1 MHIQDYDKTVLIGSG
16 GHARS
21 VEAAAIGTD
30 IKIVKVVLDSR
41 ELSEKDWNNL
51 FANHQNFIIGV
62 GQIYDYKPR
71 AELYNKIKQG
81 HGVNIT
87 LVAKD
92 AFVAPTAHLLDGIV
106 VMRKAVV
113 NADAIIYH
121 ACIINTSAIIEHDA
135 RIGSFTHISTGA
147 VVNGGAQVGHFCF
160 VGSNSV
166 ILNGVRICD
175 NVMIGAG
182 SVVTHDINE
191 SGVYVGNPAKFLK
204 EIPCQHI

>member
-1 MHIQDYDKTVLIGSG
+1 MHIQDYTEAVLIGSG
-16 GHARS
+16 GHAKS
-21 VEAAAIGTD
+21 VEAATIGTD
-30 IKIVKVVLDSR
+30 IKIVQVVLDSR
-41 ELSEKDWNNL
+41 YLTEHEWVCLLRERK
-51 FANHQNFIIGV
+51 NFIIGI

-71 AELYNKIKQG
+71 ANIYNMIKRG
-81 HGVNIT
+81 RGVNIN
-87 LVAKD
+87 VIAKD
-92 AFVAPTAHLLDGIV
+92 AFIAHDAHLLDGIV
-106 VMRKAVV
+106 VMHKAVV

-121 ACIINTSAIIEHDA
+121 ASIINTSAIVEHDA
-135 RIGSFTHISTGA
+135 CIGSFTHISTGA

-191 SGVYVGNPAKFLK
+191 PGVYVGNPAKFLK
-204 EIPCQHI
+204 EIPCQHT